1 MLCGVSTP
9 PLDPSP
15 ELAPHPVLAD
25 YYGDAPERPHFVQ
38 RLFDSAAPSYDR
50 IERLIGFGSGPW
62 YSRDAL
68 TRAGLQAGMRVLDV
82 AVGTGLVAR
91 EAITV
96 AGESGQV
103 VGLDPSPGMLGEARR
118 LLRLPGI
125 LGLGET
131 LPVRDAC
138 VDFVSMG
145 YALRHLEDLT
155 RTFREFRRVLVPGGR
170 VCILELTRPANRVGR
185 GVLRVYLKWVV
196 PFFTGVFTRNR
207 DARLLMRYFW
217 DTIENCVPPDRIL
230 RALSDAGFV
239 RVRRTLSLGLFSEYT
254 GQAPGPD
261 VAPVGEEDRRARG
274 TFAERIFPIYEPP
287 S

>member
-1 MLCGVSTP
+1 MSTS
-9 PLDPSP
+9 PLDPSR

-38 RLFDSAAPSYDR
+38 RLFDATAPSYDR

-62 YSRDAL
+62 YRRDAL
-68 TRAGLQAGMRVLDV
+68 TRAGLQAGMHVLDV

-96 AGESGQV
+96 AGESGRV
-103 VGLDPSPGMLGEARR
+103 WGLDPSPGMLNEARR

-131 LPVRDAC
+131 LPVREAS

-185 GVLRVYLKWVV
+185 GILRVYLKWVV

-207 DARLLMRYFW
+207 DAKLLMRYFW

-230 RALSDAGFV
+230 GALSAAGFV
-239 RVRRTLSLGLFSEYT
+239 RVRRTLALGLFSEYT
-254 GQAPGPD
+254 GQAPGPG
-261 VAPVGEEDRRARG
+261 VAPVGDEDRRVRG
-274 TFAERIFPIYEPP
+274 NFFERTFPIFEPP